1 MHNLEMPLKVKR
13 CVKNFLTFLF
23 VTDVVP
29 LLDVNYSH
37 VLHQILLQCK
47 CLATPSLLAAVRPD
61 VLMNSFNMGI
71 ELVFARKVLLAVITA
86 LTEWQEWGPVW
97 TLNSVDRRH
106 MYCVVVLHISYDD
119 RLRTVRYEVT
129 TQRHVGIAAQRWC
142 EHRMES
148 RRRRQAVSGTAH
160 VIFCKPLDQG

>member
-1 MHNLEMPLKVKR
+1 MVTQIDFRISDSELSKKNVK
-13 CVKNFLTFLF
+13 
-23 VTDVVP
+23 
-29 LLDVNYSH
+29 
-37 VLHQILLQCK
+37 Q
-47 CLATPSLLAAVRPD
+47 
-61 VLMNSFNMGI
+61 
-71 ELVFARKVLLAVITA
+71 A

-119 RLRTVRYEVT
+119 RLTSDRYEVT

-148 RRRRQAVSGTAH
+148 LRRRQAVSGTAS
-160 VIFCKPLDQG
+160 PLLLLQPLLDQLLLIVH